1 MTSMFIALFGF
12 AGAIALLCELRCS
25 RTQPLMAFKRAQ
37 GGQRVHTLQN
47 RCLAVVAFIAVF
59 GCSLTLHGADA
70 AVNVQ
75 LSVNGAGPRAVEN
88 LTQQGILR
96 DYRLAWT
103 SMAQALESNTSDP
116 LEGPFAG
123 EAKRQLIGSVN
134 QQQQSGI
141 SQRYAGQNHKLEAV
155 FYAPE
160 GDVMELHDTAEYQ
173 HQILDGGKVIHDEHV
188 VMHYVVLMT
197 PGADRW
203 VIRQLQAV
211 SGFGSSTR

>member
-1 MTSMFIALFGF
+1 MNPILRHITRLFPAGRGILF
-12 AGAIALLCELRCS
+12 ASGI
-25 RTQPLMAFKRAQ
+25 MAF
-37 GGQRVHTLQN
+37 
-47 RCLAVVAFIAVF
+47 
-59 GCSLTLHGADA
+59 SLSLHGADA
-70 AVNVQ
+70 PVYVQ
-75 LSVNGAGPRAVEN
+75 LNSNKAGPRTIES

-103 SMAQALESNTSDP
+103 SIAQALEFNTADP

-123 EAKRQLIGSVN
+123 EAKHQLVETVN
-134 QQQQSGI
+134 QQQHSGL
-141 SQRYAGQNHKLEAV
+141 SQRYADQNHRLEAV

-173 HQILDGGKVIHDEHV
+173 HQILDGGKIIHDEHV
-188 VMHYVVLMT
+188 VAHFVVLMT

-211 SGFGSSTR
+211 PQFGSDAR